1 MSMATIHTST
11 SSTIYYSQR
20 CLLCD
25 NTRRLPEGMT
35 YCTTPWICDEC
46 REAIAFVKDFMKSC
60 TKAQDMLNEMEKA
73 NENVHPL

>member
-1 MSMATIHTST
+1 MGTATIHTST
-11 SSTIYYSQR
+11 GSTIYYSQR

-35 YCTTPWICDEC
+35 YCTTSWVCDEC
-46 REAIAFVKDFMKSC
+46 REAMAFVKDFMKSC

>member
-1 MSMATIHTST
+1 MGTATIHTST
-11 SSTIYYSQR
+11 GSKIYYSQR

-46 REAIAFVKDFMKSC
+46 REAVTFVKDFMKSC
-60 TKAQDMLNEMEKA
+60 TKAQEMLNEMEKA

>member
-1 MSMATIHTST
+1 MGTATIHTST
-11 SSTIYYSQR
+11 GSTIYYSQR

-46 REAIAFVKDFMKSC
+46 REAVALLKEFITENGGISKDILDK
-60 TKAQDMLNEMEKA
+60 TEKP
-73 NENVHPL
+73 N